1 MIIPIIQ
8 PKTPIIA
15 ENTVII
21 RARNMRANI
30 QTIIFSIMSKLYPT
44 SNLSQ

>member
-30 QTIIFSIMSKLYPT
+30 QTMIFSNIIKLYNTP
-44 SNLSQ
+44 LFSQ

>member
-1 MIIPIIQ
+1 MITPIIQ

-15 ENTVII
+15 EKTVITT
-21 RARNMRANI
+21 ARNMRAKI
-30 QTIIFSIMSKLYPT
+30 QTMIFSNIPTLYPT

>member
-15 ENTVII
+15 ENTVTTAAMNN
-21 RARNMRANI
+21 RAKN
-30 QTIIFSIMSKLYPT
+30 QTIIFSNIQSLYNTP
-44 SNLSQ
+44 LFSQ

>member
-15 ENTVII
+15 EKTVITT
-21 RARNMRANI
+21 ARNMRANI
-30 QTIIFSIMSKLYPT
+30 QTIILSNMSKLYNT
-44 SNLSQ
+44 LNLSQ

>member
-15 ENTVII
+15 ENTVITSAMNNSAKNQVMI
-21 RARNMRANI
+21 LSNI
-30 QTIIFSIMSKLYPT
+30 PTLYPMLQ
-44 SNLSQ
+44 LSK

>member
-21 RARNMRANI
+21 TARNMRANI
-30 QTIIFSIMSKLYPT
+30 QTIIFSNIHSLYNTP
-44 SNLSQ
+44 NLSQ

>member
-15 ENTVII
+15 ENTVTT
-21 RARNMRANI
+21 RAIKSRANI
-30 QTIIFSIMSKLYPT
+30 QTIIFSNIPSLYNTPG
-44 SNLSQ
+44 LSQ